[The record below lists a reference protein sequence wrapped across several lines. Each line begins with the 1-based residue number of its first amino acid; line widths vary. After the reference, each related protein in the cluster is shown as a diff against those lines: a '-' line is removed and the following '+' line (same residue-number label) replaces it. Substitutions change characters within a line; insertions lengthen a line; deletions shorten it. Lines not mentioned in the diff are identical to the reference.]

1 MSDIGTMLSP
11 LGWDAEWAETYAV
24 ALTGLADTGVVPGR
38 VGRVDRSAF
47 DVHTGFGVLRVGEAA
62 EPVCTGDWVAVDT
75 SGQDPRVAAVLP
87 RRTAFSRAESSGRS
101 VAQVLAANID
111 VVVVV
116 VSLASE
122 VDLGRLERLLALGW
136 SSGATPVVVLS
147 QSDLATRLSSSLEA
161 VSAAAPGC
169 EVLVT
174 SAVTGQGIEAVAA
187 VGRPHRSLVLLG
199 VSGAGK
205 STLANALM
213 GSAVQ
218 PVRAVRRV
226 DGKGRHTTTSR
237 ELLVLPGGGALI
249 DTPGLRGVGL
259 FDAEDGIAMAFS
271 DVDDFAVDCRFGDC
285 SHTCEPGCAVVAA
298 VDAGELEPRRVES
311 WHKLQREVAW
321 MARRTDVR
329 AMAANKRKWKAIHK
343 SVRDAGVVRP

>member
-1 MSDIGTMLSP
+1 MLTP
-11 LGWDAEWAETYAV
+11 LGWDAEWADAYA
-24 ALTGLADTGVVPGR
+24 ATLTRLADTGVVPGR

-47 DVHTGFGVLRVGEAA
+47 DVHTGFGALRVGEAA
-62 EPVCTGDWVAVDT
+62 EPVCTGDWVVVDA
-75 SGQDPRVAAVLP
+75 SGQEPRLAAVLP
-87 RRTAFSRAESSGRS
+87 RRTEFNRAESSGRS

-116 VSLASE
+116 VSVAGNI
-122 VDLGRLERLLALGW
+122 DLGRIERLLALGW

-147 QSDLATRLSSSLEA
+147 QADLALDLGAA
-161 VSAAAPGC
+161 VESVVSAAPGC

-174 SAVTGQGIEAVAA
+174 SAVTGLGVDALAEWA
-187 VGRPHRSLVLLG
+187 RPHRTLVLLG

-213 GSAVQ
+213 GSQVQAVQ
-218 PVRAVRRV
+218 PVRRV

-237 ELLVLPGGGALI
+237 DLLVLPTGGVLI

-259 FDAEDGIAMAFS
+259 FDAEDGISLAFS
-271 DVDDFAVDCRFGDC
+271 DIDDFAVDCRFSDC
-285 SHTCEPGCAVVAA
+285 SHTNEPGCAVIAA
-298 VDAGELEPRRVES
+298 VDAGELEPRRVAS

-321 MARRTDVR
+321 MARRSDAR

-343 SVRDAGVVRP
+343 SVRNAGVIRP